1 MSVLVWAV
9 SAKNALQNHGGYYP
23 NQLFFGNNV
32 NLLLSVIIDFVPA
45 LESVTCSDIVMK
57 FDCFTW
63 RKEEFDKNRI
73 KWEHYAS
80 FMTQFENL
88 LWRKLSKWRQSV
100 WSKESTGK
108 LEWFC
113 YSIRKGNFVLIQHGS
128 AFYRCHSR
136 HIMKATQQK
145 SPTTTGWNQSI
156 KTIDVFQIKFT
167 KKEYSSSDDTEDDI
181 DKEEDNTSNSE

>member
-1 MSVLVWAV
+1 MILSWNLI
-9 SAKNALQNHGGYYP
+9 ALHDARNNLIRTESSESIKQALWHNLRTSCEENYQNGDKVFD
-23 NQLFFGNNV
+23 QRR
-32 NLLLSVIIDFVPA
+32 A
-45 LESVTCSDIVMK
+45 LESWNGSATVLE
-57 FDCFTW
+57 
-63 RKEEFDKNRI
+63 KER
-73 KWEHYAS
+73 
-80 FMTQFENL
+80 
-88 LWRKLSKWRQSV
+88 
-100 WSKESTGK
+100 
-108 LEWFC
+108 
-113 YSIRKGNFVLIQHGS
+113 NFVLIQHGS